1 MTPDDDDM
9 DADLRALFADQ
20 RLSVPVGEDAVAS
33 VVAGA
38 KRRRRRRT
46 TLMATGGALGVAVV
60 LLAGGLFAGHVL
72 PPNHTQTANPT
83 GLPIS
88 GSPSPPPD
96 RNSPRPVGPE
106 VVGMPPNAPTVLGPT
121 GYGDI
126 TMGLT
131 AKQVTDT
138 HLVNTALSGNV
149 GCTGYTYVAPTQSRP
164 SAAAAAAGESKSLYV
179 YLSGRAAAGVQLII
193 APPGV
198 TTPDGIGVGSSVAS
212 LHATYRNLP
221 AQKDSVQL
229 VPVSG
234 HQGLSYRFAIDNNT
248 VSSVGLGLTD
258 QTCLPY

>member
-1 MTPDDDDM
+1 MTPDDDM

-72 PPNHTQTANPT
+72 PPNQTQTANPS
-83 GLPIS
+83 GLPITS
-88 GSPSPPPD
+88 STGPIPD
-96 RNSPRPVGPE
+96 QTGPQPAPE
-106 VVGMPPNAPTVLGPT
+106 VVGMPPDAPDVLGPT

-126 TMGLT
+126 RMGMT
-131 AKQVTDT
+131 AKQVQDT
-138 HLVNTALSGNV
+138 HLVNTPTTGV
-149 GCTGYTYVAPTQSRP
+149 IGCTGYTYVPPTQSRP
-164 SAAAAAAGESKSLYV
+164 SAAAAAAGESKSIYV
-179 YLSGRAAAGVQLII
+179 YLSGRAPAGVQVII
-193 APPGV
+193 APSGV
-198 TTPDGIGVGSSVAS
+198 RTPDGIGVGSSVAS
-212 LHATYRNLP
+212 LRATYRNLP

-229 VPVSG
+229 VPVPG
-234 HQGLSYRFAIDNNT
+234 HQGLSYRFTITDDT

-258 QTCLPY
+258 QTCLTY